1 MKNETLWWTIGGV
14 AIALL
19 ALFAMTRN
27 SGGSSSSGG
36 TSSGG
41 GISANA
47 LVSEVNT
54 VNQTAAA
61 VEADRINAMTTYAVH
76 GSDNQV
82 SVFADLVNAAEN
94 QFATVEGAQTSRYV
108 SDNATKLGEYT
119 ASENALTAQAAL
131 AEEQSVSLAQTKA
144 YENIAHFTS
153 DNAVTVARI
162 QHGSSFGNFMQ
173 SLLGA
178 ASSFFGSPTGAKVL
192 GAG

>member
-27 SGGSSSSGG
+27 SGGGG
-36 TSSGG
+36 STSSHGGG

-54 VNQTAAA
+54 ANQAAA
-61 VEADRINAMTTYAVH
+61 HVEADRINALTTYAVH
-76 GSDNQV
+76 SSDNQV
-82 SVFADLVNAAEN
+82 SVFSDLVHAAEN
-94 QFATVEGAQTSRYV
+94 QFATVEGNQTARYV

-119 ASENALTAQAAL
+119 ANENALTAQAAL
-131 AEEQSVSLAQTKA
+131 HEQETVQLAQTKA

-153 DNAVTVARI
+153 DNAVTMERI

-178 ASSFFGSPTGAKVL
+178 ASSFFGSKTGAAVL
-192 GAG
+192 GVGA